1 MCAAFHYILEFTMGK
16 TFQADLVDAWYHQVF
31 TNAGVASNG
40 ANAVIASA
48 GFVVPDN
55 LQVNRVWYQPW
66 ANAATKGTATTSAT
80 YKRVNLYNGGTAG
93 TATTLMASC
102 NITASIAS
110 RGSKAF
116 ATTASNTASGGEIL
130 YFSALT
136 VGGTSDDGTELKAG
150 VLQIEYELL

>member
-1 MCAAFHYILEFTMGK
+1 MGK
-16 TFQADLVDAWYHQVF
+16 TFQADISDAWYHAIF
-31 TNAGVASNG
+31 TNASVASNS
-40 ANAVIASA
+40 ANAVVASA
-48 GFVVPDN
+48 GFICPDN

-66 ANAATKGTATTSAT
+66 TDASVVGTATTSAT
-80 YKRVNLYNGGTAG
+80 YKRINLYNGATSGTG
-93 TATTLMASC
+93 TTIMASC

-136 VGGTSDDGTELKAG
+136 VGGTNDDGTILRAG